1 MCTFWQHLYGIQ
13 IFLVEVAAE
22 KPSKRGQ
29 KWHFG
34 CFSHFLEDF
43 GLPSTPYNCSSHKNE
58 LQLGAHTLCAPFGN
72 IRMVCGSSAVCGIAA
87 PGTTEA
93 GLEPRGLQ
101 WTAELGRQE
110 GAVCL
115 SGGPSRGGGQEA
127 AAAGADRPHDRR
139 TSSVRSSD
147 QGLRTGIRACLT
159 GPASEPGQ

>member
-43 GLPSTPYNCSSHKNE
+43 GLPSTPYNSSSHTNE

-72 IRMVCGSSAVCGIAA
+72 IRMVCGSFFWMWQLKNPQKRAKNGILAIFHTFWRALAYLAPITSAPATQMSCSRVHTPYVDLLATFA
-87 PGTTEA
+87 
-93 GLEPRGLQ
+93 
-101 WTAELGRQE
+101 WYAELSCRCG
-110 GAVCL
+110 
-115 SGGPSRGGGQEA
+115 S
-127 AAAGADRPHDRR
+127 
-139 TSSVRSSD
+139 
-147 QGLRTGIRACLT
+147 
-159 GPASEPGQ
+159 